1 MRKWHQNQK
10 LLKQINWYQK
20 KKQVVYKE
28 GIYSYVRYSATEK
41 LVIINNFSWVS
52 DATFDI
58 KILADINKSWKL
70 KDGIYQ
76 VTKKLDGKKSQLKVD
91 KGIGTI
97 KVAIAKSESLIFGL

>member
-1 MRKWHQNQK
+1 MQ
-10 LLKQINWYQK
+10 L
-20 KKQVVYKE
+20 
-28 GIYSYVRYSATEK
+28 
-41 LVIINNFSWVS
+41 
-52 DATFDI
+52 FDV
-58 KILADINKSWKL
+58 KILAEINKSWKL